1 MNWVSTDKPSLIIH
15 DQWNEGVL
23 KEIVNGLNSRTK
35 EVIESV
41 ENETSLYDYLKENIY
56 G

>member
-1 MNWVSTDKPSLIIH
+1 MNWAPTDKPSLIIH